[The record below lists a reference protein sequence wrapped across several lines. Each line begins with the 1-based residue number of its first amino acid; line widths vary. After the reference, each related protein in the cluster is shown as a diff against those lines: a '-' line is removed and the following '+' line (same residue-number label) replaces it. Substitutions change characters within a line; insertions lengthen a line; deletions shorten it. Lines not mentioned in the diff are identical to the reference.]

1 MAQPTLLA
9 IAKADL
15 ISMHR
20 HGVYGWGHDIR
31 KLVLDAR
38 RMGIYVPDL
47 IAEKADVITSWE
59 ANARYYPTK
68 IIRRDVIVK
77 VIREVQNWHK
87 NLAKQGIR

>member
-15 ISMHR
+15 ISMH
-20 HGVYGWGHDIR
+20 
-31 KLVLDAR
+31 
-38 RMGIYVPDL
+38 
-47 IAEKADVITSWE
+47 
-59 ANARYYPTK
+59 RYYPTK